1 MGLKFPTFS
10 GQALDFRR
18 FLAHDL
24 RNPSGYVVICMLGV
38 LGVALLAVLWS

>member
-18 FLAHDL
+18 FLAL
-24 RNPSGYVVICMLGV
+24 CVTRPVTL
-38 LGVALLAVLWS
+38 